1 VLLVVTGVA
10 SLPVAAPGS
19 DRCEYSRATGALR
32 RHRGVV
38 PAQAPRFR
46 QRHLRVQKA
55 ELALMHVAGPDQ
67 GWEGLGRHLRGKA
80 RDNAKNRL

>member
-1 VLLVVTGVA
+1 
-10 SLPVAAPGS
+10 
-19 DRCEYSRATGALR
+19 
-32 RHRGVV
+32 
-38 PAQAPRFR
+38 
-46 QRHLRVQKA
+46 LRVQKA